1 MYKCTWAWL
10 LVYTNAPNYKKK
22 KKRFKVRMTLASRRH
37 GSNFPSDGLFGIK
50 KKLRSWEIYLW
61 QKKQKK
67 IISYATVTR
76 TKKIS
81 EAPRR
86 AHMSTL

>member
-1 MYKCTWAWL
+1 
-10 LVYTNAPNYKKK
+10 
-22 KKRFKVRMTLASRRH
+22 MTLASRRH

-50 KKLRSWEIYLW
+50 KKLRSWEIYFW
-61 QKKQKK
+61 QKKQKR

-76 TKKIS
+76 TKQIS

-86 AHMSTL
+86 AHMNTL